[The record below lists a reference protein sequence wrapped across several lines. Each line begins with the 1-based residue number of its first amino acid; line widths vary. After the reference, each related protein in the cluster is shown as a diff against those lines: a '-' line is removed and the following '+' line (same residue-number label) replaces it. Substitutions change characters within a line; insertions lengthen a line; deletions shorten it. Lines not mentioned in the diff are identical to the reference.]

1 MVLTALNYKHLDDMV
16 HFCVEQGVEYLSVK
30 TLLEY
35 SPDMKDFILSDA
47 QKLGVPE
54 EIEKALALASKLGLA
69 TNLDTLI
76 TKKSEQNQVAKPK
89 PRESQD
95 AALIN
100 AKCLEPWRGIVVSSS
115 GHVAPCCFFWDGA
128 ADSIRDKSLQ
138 EVWLGP
144 YLRNFRQQMQQGD
157 LPPFCI
163 SCRFPESNDHC
174 QLRACVVQAVET
186 RGHGNSNVIALIR
199 KTWINLRR
207 SGVRRTWKRFQEW
220 RAIRRAFR
228 KEAR

>member
-100 AKCLEPWRGIVVSSS
+100 AKCLEPWRGIVV
-115 GHVAPCCFFWDGA
+115 
-128 ADSIRDKSLQ
+128 
-138 EVWLGP
+138 
-144 YLRNFRQQMQQGD
+144 
-157 LPPFCI
+157 
-163 SCRFPESNDHC
+163 
-174 QLRACVVQAVET
+174 
-186 RGHGNSNVIALIR
+186 
-199 KTWINLRR
+199 
-207 SGVRRTWKRFQEW
+207 
-220 RAIRRAFR
+220 
-228 KEAR
+228 